1 MQEARR
7 PCPILQGT
15 KRIFVSVCTT
25 RTTGQGDLHRPCVLL
40 SGLAVL
46 GQAQI
51 QWLCFGEAS
60 KLQAVP
66 DSSSRSGEQRGCFK
80 RSGMQGLRAPNV
92 SEGLGTEG
100 EGCHLGTSVLLVPS
114 QEAPDPAAAI

>member
-1 MQEARR
+1 MHEARR

-15 KRIFVSVCTT
+15 KRTFVSVCTT
-25 RTTGQGDLHRPCVLL
+25 GTTGRGDLRRPCVLL

-51 QWLCFGEAS
+51 QWLCFEEAS

-80 RSGMQGLRAPNV
+80 RSGMQGSRAHNM

-100 EGCHLGTSVLLVPS
+100 EGCHLGTSVLLVS
-114 QEAPDPAAAI
+114 EAGSP